1 MNCAPAAG
9 RDIEAGSLDLKRQ
22 PRVLYGAELR
32 AALPSVARER
42 GWRRVL
48 PVVTPSLA
56 ANPAVAEAIAEL
68 GSGAVEP
75 FTRLRPHTPFDVVLD
90 LTARIAEARAEA
102 VVVIGGGSAIDA
114 VKIAALAAGAG
125 VVDVAGLLAL
135 RARVDADGVQHPSPG
150 DRTTPAILAVPTTLS
165 GAEFGLIGGA
175 TEAGVKHLYRTD
187 TLAPDIVVYDPK
199 LALGT
204 PLKLWLSTG
213 IRAVD
218 HAAETVLSR
227 DASPLT
233 DALAL
238 RALALLRRGLE
249 AAWRDPRDPAARH
262 EGQLGVWLA
271 AAGIGRVRYGASH
284 GIGHQLGGVAGVP
297 HGITSCVLLPA
308 VLAFNGAVA
317 QERQRAIAEALGR
330 PDALASDA
338 VRDLVV
344 GLGLPAR
351 LSDLGISPRD
361 LARVAE
367 TALDNA
373 FVRANLRPIDGI
385 SDLLAILKVAW

>member
-1 MNCAPAAG
+1 MNRPPAAG
-9 RDIEAGSLDLKRQ
+9 QDIEAGSLDLKRQ
-22 PRVLYGAELR
+22 PRVLYGTELR
-32 AALPSVARER
+32 AALPGVARER

-56 ANPAVAEAIAEL
+56 GNPAVAEALAGL
-68 GSGAVEP
+68 GPGAIEP
-75 FTRLRPHTPFDVVLD
+75 FTRLRPHTPFDVVLA
-90 LTARIAEARAEA
+90 LAARIRDTRAEA
-102 VVVIGGGSAIDA
+102 VAVIGGGSAIDA

-125 VVDVAGLLAL
+125 VADAAGLLAV
-135 RARVDADGVQHPSPG
+135 RAQVDADGVQHPSPG
-150 DRTTPAILAVPTTLS
+150 GRTTPAILAVPTTLS

-187 TLAPDIVVYDPK
+187 TLAPDIVVYDPR

-204 PLKLWLSTG
+204 PLNLWLSTG

-227 DASPLT
+227 DANPLT

-249 AAWRDPRDPAARH
+249 AAWREPCDPAARH

-284 GIGHQLGGVAGVP
+284 GIGHQLGAVAGVP

-308 VLAFNGAVA
+308 VLAFNGLVA
-317 QERQRAIAEALGR
+317 PERQRAIAEALGR
-330 PDALASDA
+330 PDASASDA

-373 FVRANLRPIDGI
+373 FVRANLRPIDSI
-385 SDLLAILKVAW
+385 SDLLAILEVAQ